1 MNVGHIQETTRR
13 QAKLDQKFP
22 CGENGVWIL
31 SYNLWRVCVCVCV
44 PVFKQGSDILFEFQ
58 NNLYGRKY
66 ADEEP
71 EMGVNLLGQ

>member
-1 MNVGHIQETTRR
+1 MRKMEFGFCLIT
-13 QAKLDQKFP
+13 F
-22 CGENGVWIL
+22 GG
-31 SYNLWRVCVCVCV
+31 CVCVSVYLCLGRAV
-44 PVFKQGSDILFEFQ
+44 IYYLSFQ